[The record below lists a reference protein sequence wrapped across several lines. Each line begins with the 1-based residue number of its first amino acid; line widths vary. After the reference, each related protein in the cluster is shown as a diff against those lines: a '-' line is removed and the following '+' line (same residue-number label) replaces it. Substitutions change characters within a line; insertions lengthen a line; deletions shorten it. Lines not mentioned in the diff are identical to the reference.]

1 MLRKTVRRASS
12 EPPPLNHNDMPRT
25 ALTGFL
31 RSNLQKLRD
40 QEVRRL
46 RELVRS
52 EVEHKPPVPGD
63 PLDDARQ
70 HEDTE
75 LNASLIDMSEK
86 RLAAIFDTFERMET
100 GRYGM
105 CEDCGDEISIER
117 LRAIPTA
124 VYCVDCQSK
133 TEFARRGTPNVYARP
148 MHDEPVVRPEA
159 QDDNGETGRAKSKR
173 WHTVRWRRGKD
184 AIKRNDR
191 TV

>member
-1 MLRKTVRRASS
+1 MLRKTVRKARL
-12 EPPPLNHNDMPRT
+12 ELPPLKHNEMPRN

-52 EVEHKPPVPGD
+52 EVEHKQPVPGD

-75 LNASLIDMSEK
+75 LQASLIEMSER

-100 GRYGM
+100 GRYGI
-105 CEDCGDEISIER
+105 CEECGDEISLER

-124 VYCVDCQSK
+124 VCCVDCQSK
-133 TEFARRGTPNVYARP
+133 AEFARRSTSSMHARSAQ
-148 MHDEPVVRPEA
+148 DELPARPEA
-159 QDDNGETGRAKSKR
+159 QEESGEAGSGRSKR
-173 WHTVRWRRGKD
+173 LHPIRWRRGKGE
-184 AIKRNDR
+184 IKRSER